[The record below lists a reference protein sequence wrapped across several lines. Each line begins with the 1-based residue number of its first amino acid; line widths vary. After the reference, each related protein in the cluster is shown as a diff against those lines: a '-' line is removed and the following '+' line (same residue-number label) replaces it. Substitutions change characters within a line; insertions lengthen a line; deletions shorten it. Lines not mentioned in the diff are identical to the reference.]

1 MVFQLK
7 IKNKSA
13 KNSISKNIGGFKS
26 ILSKVK
32 YVAKNVI
39 YVKKWSSNLE
49 EEKTKKIT
57 EEKNINIGNDNLVSL
72 KDIGY
77 SVSRI

>member
-7 IKNKSA
+7 IRNKST
-13 KNSISKNIGGFKS
+13 KDSISKNIDGFRS

-49 EEKTKKIT
+49 EEKTKKT
-57 EEKNINIGNDNLVSL
+57 VNSSHDLMPAFRQYLLSGLS
-72 KDIGY
+72 G
-77 SVSRI
+77 

>member
-7 IKNKSA
+7 IRNKST
-13 KNSISKNIGGFKS
+13 KNSISKNINGFRS

-39 YVKKWSSNLE
+39 YVRKWSSNLE
-49 EEKTKKIT
+49 EEKTKKIDY
-57 EEKNINIGNDNLVSL
+57 NSNDL
-72 KDIGY
+72 KKSTNSY
-77 SVSRI
+77 PSSFSTLF

>member
-7 IKNKSA
+7 IRNKST
-13 KNSISKNIGGFKS
+13 KGSISKNIDGFRS

-49 EEKTKKIT
+49 EEKTKKT
-57 EEKNINIGNDNLVSL
+57 VYSSNNLKKSNQLFFV
-72 KDIGY
+72 
-77 SVSRI
+77 